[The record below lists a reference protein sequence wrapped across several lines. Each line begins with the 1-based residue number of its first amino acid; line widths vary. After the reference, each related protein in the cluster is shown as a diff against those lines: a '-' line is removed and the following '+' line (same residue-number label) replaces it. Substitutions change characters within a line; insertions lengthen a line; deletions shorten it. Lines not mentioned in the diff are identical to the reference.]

1 MTTTTSHRAPA
12 RSVTALAA
20 LALAGALAGCNVG
33 PDYAAPVRP
42 TPASFA
48 EVGEGGVRSAPA
60 DEAALQQWWRTFGD
74 PTLDSLVDRAV
85 ASNLDLRIAEA
96 RLREARALRAVAAS
110 ELLPAVDGVGSY
122 QRQRSSESIT
132 RGGNFGPGGPGSTT
146 NLFQLGFDASWEID
160 VWGRVRR
167 SVEAADADLGAAVEE
182 TRDVLVTVLAEV
194 ARNYVELRAFQ
205 RRLELNNQNI
215 ELQRDSLALARSR
228 FEAGITSEL
237 DVQQAEAQLASTTA
251 QGPALDSLA
260 RQSAHRIGVLLG
272 QDPGSLL
279 GELRPLAPI
288 PLTVNGAPVDLPVG
302 VPSDLL
308 RRRPDIRRA
317 ERQLAGATAR
327 IGVATADF
335 FPRFTLTGGFGL
347 ESIDAD
353 SLFNAGSRY
362 WTIGPSMRWP
372 ILDWGR
378 IRGNI
383 NVAEARTEQALA
395 SWERSVLAAMEEAE
409 NALIAYIREQ
419 TRRTSLARAV
429 EANQRSLDLSKEL
442 YTKGLATFLNVLD
455 AQRSLLVSQ
464 DLLAQSDQTV
474 ASSLVAIYKA
484 LGGGWV
490 DPALASS
497 STAEPQTEQAAP
509 EGGASRGPEAPSA
522 G

>member
-1 MTTTTSHRAPA
+1 MNTQSRWPMPLFPA
-12 RSVTALAA
+12 AAA
-20 LALAGALAGCNVG
+20 LALAGALGGCNVG
-33 PDYAAPVRP
+33 PDYAAPDRP
-42 TPASFA
+42 VPGSFA
-48 EVGEGGVRSAPA
+48 EVGEGGVRAAPA

-85 ASNLDLRIAEA
+85 RANLDLRIAEA

-110 ELLPAVDGVGSY
+110 QLLPEVDAIGAY
-122 QRQRSSESIT
+122 DRQRNSESLS
-132 RGGNFGPGGPGSTT
+132 RNGVPGATT
-146 NLFQLGFDASWEID
+146 NFFQLGFDASWEID

-215 ELQRDSLALARSR
+215 GLQRDSLALARSR

-279 GELRPLAPI
+279 GELGQQAPI

-302 VPSDLL
+302 MPSDLL

-327 IGVATADF
+327 IGVATADL
-335 FPRFTLTGGFGL
+335 FPRFALTGGFGL
-347 ESIDAD
+347 ESVSAD
-353 SLFNAGSRY
+353 SFLNGGSRY

-383 NVAEARTEQALA
+383 GIAEARTEVALA
-395 SWERSVLAAMEEAE
+395 TWERSVLVAMEDAE

-419 TRRTSLARAV
+419 TRHTSLARAV

-464 DLLAQSDQTV
+464 DLLAQSDQIV

-490 DPALASS
+490 DPALAAASE
-497 STAEPQTEQAAP
+497 TPPRAEPEGTLAP
-509 EGGASRGPEAPSA
+509 EGASA